1 MSVSG
6 DYFSVHYAGLL
17 GHGNWILVESGGWKG
32 EDFPANI
39 PKRITVRKSDG
50 RILISGAG
58 SPVEISYCA
67 FSALVAENLIA
78 PAGDEGD
85 RRHIYRPTAG

>member
-6 DYFSVHYAGLL
+6 DYFSVHYSGLL
-17 GHGNWILVESGGWKG
+17 GQGNWILVESGGGDGGNFSSK
-32 EDFPANI
+32 I

-50 RILISGAG
+50 RILISGTG

-78 PAGDEGD
+78 PAGSEGD
-85 RRHIYRPTAG
+85 QRHIYRSTAA